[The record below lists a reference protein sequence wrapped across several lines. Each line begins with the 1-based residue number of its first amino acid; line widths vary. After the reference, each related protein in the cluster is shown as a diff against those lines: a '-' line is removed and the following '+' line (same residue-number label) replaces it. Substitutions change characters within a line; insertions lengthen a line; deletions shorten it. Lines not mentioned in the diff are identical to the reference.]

1 MLSTF
6 KNTQTSYSNT
16 KSNLYQ
22 LSFSYDNSNNYYSRV
37 FELPYGMTENEMY
50 IVLSYILDNIKNIIE
65 INLGVF
71 IKIDALLE
79 KIGFFTQDYTK
90 NEDINILKIDKNFEK
105 NKWYKPN
112 TNINQINSIYNRI
125 NYVYNITENDLNT
138 IKKTLKKWNLWYNV
152 YESRCQM
159 KFKNINR
166 KKIKQIACTTLIITS
181 LVSAEVLAKEYQVK
195 RGDTLS
201 KISLKAYGTIEYYD
215 ELAFYNEIVDPNFI
229 KTGWTI
235 EVPPLQ
241 KLLNY
246 IYDEIYIVK
255 KGDTLSKICK
265 EKYGSSKYID
275 AVTLYNDIEN
285 KNLIRTNQTL
295 FLPNTNKLKKLMYN
309 NQTNIYHTIKN
320 GETLDYLS
328 KIYYKTNIFATYLK
342 EYNCLESNYLTPN
355 TKIFIPTIEDMIE
368 FYNSCNEVKYVR

>member
-50 IVLSYILDNIKNIIE
+50 IVLSYVLDNIKNIIE

-79 KIGFFTQDYTK
+79 KIGFFTQDYTE

-138 IKKTLKKWNLWYNV
+138 IKKTLKK
-152 YESRCQM
+152 
-159 KFKNINR
+159 
-166 KKIKQIACTTLIITS
+166 
-181 LVSAEVLAKEYQVK
+181 
-195 RGDTLS
+195 
-201 KISLKAYGTIEYYD
+201 
-215 ELAFYNEIVDPNFI
+215 
-229 KTGWTI
+229 
-235 EVPPLQ
+235 
-241 KLLNY
+241 
-246 IYDEIYIVK
+246 
-255 KGDTLSKICK
+255 
-265 EKYGSSKYID
+265 
-275 AVTLYNDIEN
+275 
-285 KNLIRTNQTL
+285 
-295 FLPNTNKLKKLMYN
+295 
-309 NQTNIYHTIKN
+309 
-320 GETLDYLS
+320 
-328 KIYYKTNIFATYLK
+328 
-342 EYNCLESNYLTPN
+342 
-355 TKIFIPTIEDMIE
+355 
-368 FYNSCNEVKYVR
+368 

>member
-79 KIGFFTQDYTK
+79 KIGFFTQDYTE

-138 IKKTLKKWNLWYNV
+138 IKKTLKK
-152 YESRCQM
+152 
-159 KFKNINR
+159 
-166 KKIKQIACTTLIITS
+166 
-181 LVSAEVLAKEYQVK
+181 
-195 RGDTLS
+195 
-201 KISLKAYGTIEYYD
+201 
-215 ELAFYNEIVDPNFI
+215 
-229 KTGWTI
+229 
-235 EVPPLQ
+235 
-241 KLLNY
+241 
-246 IYDEIYIVK
+246 
-255 KGDTLSKICK
+255 
-265 EKYGSSKYID
+265 
-275 AVTLYNDIEN
+275 
-285 KNLIRTNQTL
+285 
-295 FLPNTNKLKKLMYN
+295 
-309 NQTNIYHTIKN
+309 
-320 GETLDYLS
+320 
-328 KIYYKTNIFATYLK
+328 
-342 EYNCLESNYLTPN
+342 
-355 TKIFIPTIEDMIE
+355 
-368 FYNSCNEVKYVR
+368 